1 MSDYQTPH
9 KDGEVEKS
17 LDEEDDL
24 NDRENVA
31 PTSRL
36 FLIKTKT
43 SLLFCHLAF
52 LNKTGLF

>member
-1 MSDYQTPH
+1 MSDYQTRQ
-9 KDGEVEKS
+9 KEDEVDKS

-36 FLIKTKT
+36 F
-43 SLLFCHLAF
+43 
-52 LNKTGLF
+52 

>member
-17 LDEEDDL
+17 FDEEDDL

-36 FLIKTKT
+36 F
-43 SLLFCHLAF
+43 
-52 LNKTGLF
+52 

>member
-1 MSDYQTPH
+1 MSDYQTPR
-9 KDGEVEKS
+9 KEEAETS

-36 FLIKTKT
+36 F
-43 SLLFCHLAF
+43 
-52 LNKTGLF
+52 

>member
-9 KDGEVEKS
+9 KDGEVDKS

-24 NDRENVA
+24 DDRENVA

-36 FLIKTKT
+36 F
-43 SLLFCHLAF
+43 F
-52 LNKTGLF
+52 N

>member
-1 MSDYQTPH
+1 MSDYQTPQ

-24 NDRENVA
+24 NDRVNVA

-36 FLIKTKT
+36 F
-43 SLLFCHLAF
+43 
-52 LNKTGLF
+52 

>member
-17 LDEEDDL
+17 SDEEDDL

-36 FLIKTKT
+36 F
-43 SLLFCHLAF
+43 
-52 LNKTGLF
+52 

>member
-1 MSDYQTPH
+1 MSDYQTPQ

-17 LDEEDDL
+17 LDEEEDL

-36 FLIKTKT
+36 F
-43 SLLFCHLAF
+43 
-52 LNKTGLF
+52 

>member
-9 KDGEVEKS
+9 KDGEVDKS
-17 LDEEDDL
+17 VDEEDDL
-24 NDRENVA
+24 DDRENVA

-52 LNKTGLF
+52 LNKPGLF

>member
-17 LDEEDDL
+17 LDEEGDL

-36 FLIKTKT
+36 F
-43 SLLFCHLAF
+43 
-52 LNKTGLF
+52 